1 MAWAGTL
8 PVPQYS
14 ADGRAP
20 KRSTL
25 AADVIDLWN
34 ASFFHA
40 RGVEM
45 VLYKGRER
53 RSGRM
58 AGTVDMQLPGF
69 DEYDVS
75 SPSES
80 SDGGDDSAE
89 ERLRDRDRYGGAYG
103 GAGAGVYGRQAESE
117 LREARRARRERKAE
131 RKKRKMEKK
140 VRKRAKELDRTYAV
154 YLLAVQPEVM

>member
-14 ADGRAP
+14 PDGRPP

-34 ASFFHA
+34 ASFFRP

-53 RSGRM
+53 RSGRL
-58 AGTVDMQLPGF
+58 AGTVDMSLPGF

-75 SPSES
+75 SPSDS
-80 SDGGDDSAE
+80 SDDDDASAE
-89 ERLRDRDRYGGAYG
+89 ERQRDRYGAYG
-103 GAGAGVYGRQAESE
+103 GVYGRQAESE
-117 LREARRARRERKAE
+117 LREERRARRERKAE
-131 RKKRKMEKK
+131 RRKRKMEKK
-140 VRKRAKELDRTYAV
+140 IRKRAKELDRTYSV
-154 YLLAVQPEVM
+154 YLQCVSPHEGL